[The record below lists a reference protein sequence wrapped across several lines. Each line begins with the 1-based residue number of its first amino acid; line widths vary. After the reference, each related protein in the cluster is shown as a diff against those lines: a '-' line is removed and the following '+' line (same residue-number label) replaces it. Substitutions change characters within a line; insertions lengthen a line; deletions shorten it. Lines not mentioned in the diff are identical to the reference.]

1 MSRPLVSIF
10 IAAALSLGVSAH
22 AQSSDSSQASPNVP
36 APVEPHVAADS
47 STSHVAP
54 AVTPH
59 ATDSS
64 VVPSTPP
71 AATVDSAIPDPNT
84 PARNDHGPAMAN
96 YPRHPMRPDQVPHQ
110 TPPASPPQAN
120 DTTPS
125 PAVAT
130 AMVADLPFDED
141 SALEIKLKTDPE
153 AARRYRS
160 PRKAFFFS
168 LLLPGAGQ
176 AYCGSWAKMT
186 IFAAAEIGLGV
197 GWYQVAIVAS
207 RDKANQAKRYAQAN
221 WSQGKYESNWKRV
234 FTQDSSSLLRQGT
247 APWRESY
254 CQSLYGNGNDA
265 SEARQACIDAPTGP
279 NYSQHDRLF
288 GASNSS
294 SADSVFANIMQ
305 PETFYDMIGRYS
317 EFVPGWLDA
326 PDTASPDG
334 LRNYYNARVNNSL
347 DPTKPIPVNPWG
359 YSQMQANYR
368 ALRTRS
374 DDLARTQKW
383 FLGGMVLN
391 HLVSALDAALQ
402 ASRMN
407 RTLLHLE
414 TTTSWMDHIDI
425 DGGFVMV
432 PQLKSTASLAWRF

>member
-1 MSRPLVSIF
+1 M
-10 IAAALSLGVSAH
+10 
-22 AQSSDSSQASPNVP
+22 
-36 APVEPHVAADS
+36 
-47 STSHVAP
+47 
-54 AVTPH
+54 
-59 ATDSS
+59 
-64 VVPSTPP
+64 
-71 AATVDSAIPDPNT
+71 
-84 PARNDHGPAMAN
+84 M
-96 YPRHPMRPDQVPHQ
+96 
-110 TPPASPPQAN
+110 
-120 DTTPS
+120 
-125 PAVAT
+125 
-130 AMVADLPFDED
+130 ADLPFDED

-176 AYCGSWAKMT
+176 AYCGSWAKMS

-207 RDKANQAKRYAQAN
+207 RDKANEAKRYAQAN
-221 WSQGKYESNWKRV
+221 WKQGKYESNWKRV
-234 FTQDSSSLLRQGT
+234 FAQDSSSSLLRQGT
-247 APWRESY
+247 APWREGY
-254 CQSLYGNGNDA
+254 CQSLYGDGNDA
-265 SEARQACIDAPTGP
+265 SEARQACIDAPSGP

-294 SADSVFANIMQ
+294 PADSVFANVMQ
-305 PETFYDMIGRYS
+305 PESFYDMIGRYS
-317 EFVPGWLDA
+317 EFVTGWKDA
-326 PDTASPDG
+326 PDTASRQG
-334 LRNYYNARVNNSL
+334 LKDYYDARVANSL
-347 DPTKPIPVNPWG
+347 DPTKPLPNNAWG
-359 YSQMQANYR
+359 YSQLQANYR

-383 FLGGMVLN
+383 FMGGMILN

-414 TTTSWMDHIDI
+414 TTSWMDRLEI
-425 DGGFVMV
+425 DGGFAMV